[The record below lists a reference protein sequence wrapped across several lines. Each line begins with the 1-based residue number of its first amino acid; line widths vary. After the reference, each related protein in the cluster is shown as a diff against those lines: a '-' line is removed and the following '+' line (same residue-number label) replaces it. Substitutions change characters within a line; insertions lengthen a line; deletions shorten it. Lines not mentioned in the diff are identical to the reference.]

1 MSLAGLELNA
11 TYARAVSGPDGIPP
25 LAVLLDG
32 DDADLP
38 MAVSLEKRRPE
49 VGRAGAALCR
59 QYPHLACVEILPRL
73 GTSHTWGARR
83 PINGAKAMGLVF
95 ERLKPALAGASALV
109 IASPGYLVSAQVQ
122 LLLSLAR
129 KAKVPIVGSIPVAV
143 ACAVTAH
150 ADRALSGLVPVIDA
164 DDHALTWSLLKVGEE
179 KLQPMASKAFPD
191 LGLRAWKSC
200 LLDAIADTCVHHS
213 RRDPRDT
220 GSAEQLLY
228 DQLDDVLALTAKDQM
243 VEVVIRSTSWCQNLI
258 LQPQQVR
265 TFSDA
270 LLQDSI
276 EEIRAAVALAPD
288 GFPRSIL
295 VTAAASQL
303 PGMIESLRSELPEPT
318 EVVTLP
324 SDAAPRGAHRL
335 AARFQRRE
343 LPQEHVQGPLLLT
356 TADPGSAS
364 HAKHVISM
372 F

>member
-32 DDADLP
+32 DDTDLP

-73 GTSHTWGARR
+73 GTDHTWGARR
-83 PINGAKAMGLVF
+83 PVNGAKAMTLVL
-95 ERLKPALAGASALV
+95 ERLRPALAGASALV
-109 IASPGYLVSAQVQ
+109 IALPGYLASAQVT

-129 KAKVPIVGSIPVAV
+129 KAKFPVVGSVPASV
-143 ACAVTAH
+143 ACAIATH
-150 ADRALSGLVPVIDA
+150 ADRSLSGLVPVIDA
-164 DDHALTWSLLKVGEE
+164 DDHALTWSLLNFSED
-179 KLQPMASKAFPD
+179 KLQPVASKAFPA
-191 LGLRAWKSC
+191 LGLRTWKSC

-270 LLQDSI
+270 LLQDAI
-276 EEIRAAVALAPD
+276 EEIRAAIALAPD
-288 GFPRSIL
+288 GFPRSIFL
-295 VTAAASQL
+295 SAAASQL
-303 PGMIESLRSELPEPT
+303 PGFVESLRSELPEPT
-318 EVVTLP
+318 AVVVLP
-324 SDAAPRGAHRL
+324 SDAAARGAHRL
-335 AARFQRRE
+335 GARFQRRE
-343 LPQEHVQGPLLLT
+343 LPQEHLQGPLLLT
-356 TADPGSAS
+356 AADPDGAF
-364 HAKHVISM
+364 HAKRVISM

>member
-1 MSLAGLELNA
+1 MTLAGLELNA

-32 DDADLP
+32 DDSDLP

-59 QYPHLACVEILPRL
+59 QYPHLACVDLLPRL
-73 GTSHTWGARR
+73 GTNHTWGARR
-83 PINGAKAMGLVF
+83 PMNGAKALGLVF
-95 ERLKPALAGASALV
+95 ERLRPALAGASALV
-109 IASPGYLVSAQVQ
+109 IASPGYLASAQVQ

-129 KAKVPIVGSIPVAV
+129 KAKLPVVGSVPVSV

-150 ADRALSGLVPVIDA
+150 ADRPLSGLVPVIDV
-164 DDHALTWSLLKVGEE
+164 DDHALTWSLLNFSED
-179 KLQPMASKAFPD
+179 KLQPLASKAFPT

-270 LLQDSI
+270 LLQDAI
-276 EEIRAAVALAPD
+276 EEIRTAIALAPD
-288 GFPRSIL
+288 GFPRALL
-295 VTAAASQL
+295 VTAAAGSL
-303 PGMIESLRSELPEPT
+303 PGLVESLQSELPEPT
-318 EVVTLP
+318 AVVTLP
-324 SDAAPRGAHRL
+324 SDAAARGAHRL
-335 AARFQRRE
+335 ATRFQRRE
-343 LPQEHVQGPLLLT
+343 LPQEHLQGPLLLT
-356 TADPGSAS
+356 AADPGGAF
-364 HAKHVISM
+364 HAKRVISM
-372 F
+372 I